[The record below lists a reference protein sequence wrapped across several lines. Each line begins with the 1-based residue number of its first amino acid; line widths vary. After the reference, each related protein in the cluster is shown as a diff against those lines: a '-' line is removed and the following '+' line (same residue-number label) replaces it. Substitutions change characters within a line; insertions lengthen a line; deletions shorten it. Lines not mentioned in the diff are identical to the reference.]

1 MTMMFSR
8 LSGLTAGAVLA
19 IGVVASA
26 MAQTA
31 APAAAPA
38 AAPGAAPAA
47 APAGYPQAGTDS
59 NAAGPAGA
67 TRALEVPILYVTG
80 IEVLHMTLDPK
91 LTIVRVTGVTSSA
104 GWSSPQLVPFF
115 YGKPADDI
123 LDLQFIAASPE
134 QSQKAEGFLPISAEF
149 ELAADAPFKGV
160 RIRAFGNALELKS
173 MTGSAQAQIKASD
186 CKDCIGKKFVDKD
199 KGQPGPG
206 IIYGGDLP
214 PDYRPIAPT
223 HGVKGDVHNPNRINL
238 VLDADNKVVMAFWE

>member
-1 MTMMFSR
+1 MGMTMMFSR

-26 MAQTA
+26 MAQPA

-104 GWSSPQLVPFF
+104 G
-115 YGKPADDI
+115 
-123 LDLQFIAASPE
+123 
-134 QSQKAEGFLPISAEF
+134 
-149 ELAADAPFKGV
+149 
-160 RIRAFGNALELKS
+160 
-173 MTGSAQAQIKASD
+173 
-186 CKDCIGKKFVDKD
+186 
-199 KGQPGPG
+199 
-206 IIYGGDLP
+206 
-214 PDYRPIAPT
+214 
-223 HGVKGDVHNPNRINL
+223 
-238 VLDADNKVVMAFWE
+238 